1 MAIPF
6 VQPPRGRSLAG
17 RAAAVLTAALLTV
30 APCAADQS
38 DVYARMQRINP
49 ALHSYEASV
58 RVEVVTHSF
67 PFLSPTLDGTVY
79 FRSPDQNAV
88 EFKTVP
94 VIANQLKKVV
104 VQLEP
109 ASEWPRIYTVTPAG
123 DDGTTSTFRLVRKKH
138 GRIDHVDV
146 SVDDKTATVSAMTYV
161 YNDNGGSIS
170 FNQTWVD
177 IDGNYVLKSQT
188 GKVDIPH
195 YSADVTSTFSD
206 YKLNVEVPD
215 TVFAS

>member
-6 VQPPRGRSLAG
+6 VSHGPGRSLAA
-17 RAAAVLTAALLTV
+17 RFATMLAAVLMMAA
-30 APCAADQS
+30 PSAADQN
-38 DVYARMQRINP
+38 DVYERMQHINP

-58 RVEVVTHSF
+58 RVAVVSHSF

-109 ASEWPRIYTVTPAG
+109 ASEWPRIYTVTPVA

-146 SVDDKTATVSAMTYV
+146 SVDDKTATVTGMTYY
-161 YNDNGGSIS
+161 YNDNGGTIS
-170 FNQTWVD
+170 FTQTWVA
-177 IDGNYVLKSQT
+177 IDGNYVLKSQA

-195 YSADVTSTFSD
+195 YNADVTSTFSD